1 MDACTFYKLRSV
13 QLFGLRG
20 GQKELRNSPGASVM
34 GGLRIE
40 WEMTVAE
47 KREGENRERKPK
59 MDHRRGGRRGGAG
72 SGSSRRLDV
81 ATGQEFWC
89 LMADSTQLL
98 SAQAVRVQT
107 GSLWLSV
114 GCAQVFWCL
123 SI

>member
-1 MDACTFYKLRSV
+1 
-13 QLFGLRG
+13 
-20 GQKELRNSPGASVM
+20 M
-34 GGLRIE
+34 GGLRTN

-47 KREGENRERKPK
+47 EREGENRERKLK

-81 ATGQEFWC
+81 ATGQEFLC
-89 LMADSTQLL
+89 PMADSTQLL
-98 SAQAVRVQT
+98 SAQAVRVWT

-114 GCAQVFWCL
+114 GYAQVFWCL